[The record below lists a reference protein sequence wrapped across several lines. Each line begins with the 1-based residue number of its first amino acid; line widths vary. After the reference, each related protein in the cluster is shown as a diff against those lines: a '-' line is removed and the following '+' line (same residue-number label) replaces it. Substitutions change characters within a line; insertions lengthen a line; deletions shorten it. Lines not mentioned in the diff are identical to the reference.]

1 MIRKEYAAHGNRI
14 KAQVKFTLP
23 NSLWADKVY
32 LVGDF
37 NAWNRTSHPMQREL
51 SGEWSTTVELGS
63 GHAYQFRY
71 LRDNHEWLND
81 PQADAFVCN
90 PYGSDNFVVVVDP
103 MFSRHCDKRP
113 QAGYEQYTR

>member
-1 MIRKEYAAHGNRI
+1 MIRKKYAAQDNRI
-14 KAQVKFTLP
+14 TAWVKFTLP
-23 NSLWADKVY
+23 DSLWADEVY

-37 NAWNRTSHPMQREL
+37 NGWNRTSHPMQRER

-71 LRDNHEWLND
+71 LVDNHEWLND

-103 MFSRHCDKRP
+103 MFTP
-113 QAGYEQYTR
+113 PL